1 MRQAKISI
9 RYNPTAERGEQQFG
23 EPENHPQQTAKA
35 VSLSGC
41 VGRVSMRV
49 DDMPWFGNRV
59 PNGYWDNRENRVRY
73 LDWLGEQ
80 CGFVNPEDWYNVRK
94 HHFQSHSGGGLLRN
108 EYGSSVLAAMCDF
121 RPDYDWKPWLFGG
134 APNGFWNLRSNRSR
148 YMNWLGKQLGIEA
161 TEGWYEVTGADF
173 FNHHGGGLLN
183 NQFKGSVQALLRDFK
198 PDFEWKA
205 WRFTSVPQ
213 SFWQSVVNRKNYLL
227 WLGEQLGFR
236 TSSDWRKL
244 HREHFYRFDG
254 SGLFVTHYHG
264 STQQAIA
271 ELFPEEV
278 AKAS

>member
-9 RYNPTAERGEQQFG
+9 RYNPTPERGEQHFG
-23 EPENHPQQTAKA
+23 DPENHQRQAANA
-35 VSLSGC
+35 VSSPGY
-41 VGRVSMRV
+41 VSRIGLRV

-59 PNGYWDNRENRVRY
+59 PNGYWDIREHRVRY

-80 CGFVNPEDWYNVRK
+80 CGFVTEADWYKVRK

-108 EYGSSVLAAMCDF
+108 EYGSSVLAAMCDY
-121 RPDYDWKPWLFGG
+121 RPNYDWKPWLFGG
-134 APNGFWNLRSNRSR
+134 APNGFWNVRANRLR
-148 YMNWLGKQLGIEA
+148 YMHWLVEQLGID
-161 TEGWYEVTGADF
+161 TIEGWYDVTGADF

-183 NQFKGSVQALLRDFK
+183 NQFRGSVQALLRDFN
-198 PDFEWKA
+198 PDFDWKA

-213 SFWQSVVNRKNYLL
+213 SFWQSPVNRRNYML

-236 TSSDWRKL
+236 TSNDWRKL
-244 HREHFYRFDG
+244 NREHFYRFEG

-271 ELFPEEV
+271 ELFPEQV
-278 AKAS
+278 AEAS